1 MVSLVK
7 LNEQSSNHNHHHFLF
22 YCHDADP
29 HPGNIAID
37 VSDGSLI
44 FYDMGMMGEVVP
56 ATRELLLELFYAV
69 AKKDVDTVLRNLISL
84 GIIAPT
90 SGDTMSIRR
99 ALAYFVDN
107 IGRQAEQQETVSAIG
122 EDLFAIALDSPFR
135 FPATFTFVLRAFA
148 TLEGIGKAL
157 DPDFS
162 FAVTAG
168 PYAQELLD
176 LQDAR
181 SQQTFL
187 LQQFQAQATE
197 VGQAAAAMPLRVQR
211 IENII
216 GQLEGGDLKLRV
228 RVLEGERAARRSG
241 VLQLTTVN
249 AVASMGL
256 LNVGVQLALAGVETA
271 GGLVMGVAGG
281 FAVATALGIRRVK
294 KLDQF
299 EEGIKGRGKFPS
311 N

>member
-1 MVSLVK
+1 
-7 LNEQSSNHNHHHFLF
+7 
-22 YCHDADP
+22 
-29 HPGNIAID
+29 
-37 VSDGSLI
+37 
-44 FYDMGMMGEVVP
+44 MGGIVTG
-56 ATRELLLELFYAV
+56 TRELLLDLFYGI
-69 AKKDVDTVLRNLISL
+69 AKKDVDTVLRNLIAL
-84 GIIAPT
+84 GIVAPT
-90 SGDTMSIRR
+90 SGDTLSIRR
-99 ALAYFVDN
+99 ALSFFVDN

-187 LQQFQAQATE
+187 LEQLQAQATE
-197 VGQAAAAMPLRVQR
+197 VGQAAAAMPLRVRR
-211 IENII
+211 IENVID
-216 GQLEGGDLKLRV
+216 QLEGGDLKLRV
-228 RVLEGERAARRSG
+228 RVLEGERAARKTS

-249 AVASMGL
+249 AIASMGM
-256 LNVGVQLALAGVETA
+256 LNVGTQLALAGKDGPA
-271 GGLVMGVAGG
+271 GLMMAIAGG
-281 FAVATALGIRRVK
+281 FAVAVALGIRRVK
-294 KLDQF
+294 RLDMF
-299 EEGIKGRGKFPS
+299 EDGLKGRGKFPS